1 MKSKLVSA
9 PKFPIAVFSPPKSAQ
24 VQKLTVRLLL
34 ESALAL
40 HGQFGSHL
48 AGRVMPKMVLWYV
61 RGEVGKK
68 VEIPRGSQFC
78 QLGIFFG
85 A

>member
-1 MKSKLVSA
+1 M
-9 PKFPIAVFSPPKSAQ
+9 
-24 VQKLTVRLLL
+24 RLLL